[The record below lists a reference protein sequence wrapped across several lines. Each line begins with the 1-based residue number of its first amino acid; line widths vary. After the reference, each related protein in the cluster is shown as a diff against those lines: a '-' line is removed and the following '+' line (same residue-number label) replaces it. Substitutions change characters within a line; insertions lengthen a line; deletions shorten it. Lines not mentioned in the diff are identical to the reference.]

1 MAKAY
6 QYLSF
11 SVEIEKDAD
20 IIEFLAELKKKR
32 QAAAFIKRAIR
43 REITEESSDV

>member
-1 MAKAY
+1 MMAKAY

-43 REITEESSDV
+43 VAMTKEA